1 MSYKD
6 EIIQRI
12 ENSCID
18 AELIDEIKQCS
29 TNDEEILCILKRFY
43 MNLQHQVDEACRHI
57 DCIDYLI
64 YEIEKK
70 ESDDSGR

>member
-1 MSYKD
+1 MEK
-6 EIIQRI
+6 
-12 ENSCID
+12 SCIG
-18 AELIDEIKQCS
+18 AELIGEIKQCS
-29 TNDEEILCILKRFY
+29 TNDEHILCILKRFC